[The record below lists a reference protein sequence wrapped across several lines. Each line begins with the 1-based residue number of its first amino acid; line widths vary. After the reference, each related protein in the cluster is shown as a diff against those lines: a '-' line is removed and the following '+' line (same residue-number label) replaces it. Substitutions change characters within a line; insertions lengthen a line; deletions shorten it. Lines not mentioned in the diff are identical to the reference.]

1 MRIFLQ
7 ITSWVALVA
16 TILPAVLFL
25 ANALDLNQTKWIML
39 AGTLVWFAATP
50 WWMGRKVQPAGN
62 ERTGGQ
68 M

>member
-50 WWMGRKVQPAGN
+50 WWMGRKVQPTDN